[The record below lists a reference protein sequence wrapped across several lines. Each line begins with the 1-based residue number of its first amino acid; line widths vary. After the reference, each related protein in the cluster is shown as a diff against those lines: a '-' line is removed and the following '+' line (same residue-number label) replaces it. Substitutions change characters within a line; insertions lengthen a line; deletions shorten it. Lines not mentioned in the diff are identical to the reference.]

1 MVNLQ
6 IIPEREVSLQ
16 VLEPVIKTGAPVIRP
31 KRITENG
38 SYSAKAEGASGFDPV
53 EVAVDLTPAF
63 EAGKKAE
70 YDRFWDAFQD
80 RGKRVSYGNAFLG
93 TYWNNENLHPK
104 YDMMPSNYGVSGMFE
119 NCGYVGD
126 LVELCEKQGIT
137 IDFSEGFEFS
147 KVFYGTK
154 FTRIGVIDARKATRF
169 YYVFCYSS
177 NLKTIDKIIA
187 AETTPFSQ
195 SFQGL
200 GALEE
205 IRFEGTIGVSL
216 QIQNS
221 PLLSEA
227 SVRSILAHLK
237 DLTGA
242 SAQTLTFHS
251 EVGAKLTEA
260 QKAEITAKNWILV
273 Y

>member
-1 MVNLQ
+1 MIKLQ

-16 VLEPVIKTGAPVIRP
+16 ILEPVVKPVIAP

-38 SYSAKAEGASGFDPV
+38 SYFAKAEGAAGFDPV

-63 EAGKKAE
+63 EAGQKAE

-80 RGKRVSYGNAFLG
+80 NGNRLDYGNTFKG
-93 TYWNNENLHPK
+93 SYWNNRNFRPK
-104 YDMMPSNYGVSGMFE
+104 YSMAVSSHGVASMFE